1 MLTYHLPEG
10 FRPWLRVGTCSWK
23 YDSWKGLIYDPH
35 KPYRADDYLADYA
48 RRLNSVEVD
57 QWFWSLFSGS
67 ARLPDQRL
75 VKSYG
80 EAVPDDFVFSVKAP
94 NALTLT
100 HRYGAKSGA
109 AGERT
114 GPPNPQFLSLDL
126 LRKFLDILA
135 PWGKKLGPVMFQF
148 EYLNKQKMPSREAF
162 QDKFG
167 AFIRQAPKGLAYA
180 LETRNPNY
188 LSPEFFAFL
197 KELDVGFVG
206 LEGYYMPPLASVFE
220 KFDPRT
226 SSSLVLRLHGTERQ
240 GIEKVTGE
248 HWDKIV
254 APRPEALQAA
264 ARIVRVNR
272 RRKVLT
278 FLNVNNHFEGSAPLT
293 IERFL
298 KELEAAE
305 T

>member
-1 MLTYHLPEG
+1 MLTYLLPEG
-10 FRPWLRVGTCSWK
+10 FRPWLRLGTCSWK
-23 YDSWKGLIYDPH
+23 YDSWKGLIYDDRRS
-35 KPYRADDYLADYA
+35 YQAEDYLADYA
-48 RRLNSVEVD
+48 RRLSSVEVD

-67 ARLPDQRL
+67 ARLPDPSL
-75 VKSYG
+75 VRAYG

-100 HRYGAKSGA
+100 HHYGAKSGA

-114 GPPNPQFLSLDL
+114 GPSNTHFLSLDL

-135 PWGKKLGPVMFQF
+135 PLGTKLGPVMFQF

-162 QDKFG
+162 QDRFG
-167 AFIRQAPKGLAYA
+167 TFIRRAPKGPTYA
-180 LETRNPNY
+180 LETRNPDY
-188 LSPEFFAFL
+188 FSPEFFAFL
-197 KELDVGFVG
+197 KEIDVGFVG
-206 LEGYYMPPLASVFE
+206 LEGYHMPPLASVFE

-226 SSSLVLRLHGTERQ
+226 SSVLVLRLLGAERL

-248 HWDKIV
+248 HWDQIV
-254 APRPEALQAA
+254 APRSEALQAA

-272 RRKVLT
+272 RQKVMT

-305 T
+305 H